1 MQNTNMFEN
10 ITTATVITSVID
22 IIIVWYVFYLLFT
35 VMRGTKAIQLIKGIF
50 LILVG
55 RAVSNFFDLTT
66 TTELFDTVLEWGF
79 LAIIVIFQPEL
90 RRALE
95 QLGRGSLFKGTPAAA
110 GADYDQ
116 MREAIIKSVRYM
128 AKRRIGALIVFEKGT
143 GLKEYTETGITI
155 DANITAELLINIFI
169 PNTPLHDG
177 AMIISGDKINS
188 AASYLPLSD
197 SSKIAKSLG
206 TRHRAAVGISEV
218 TDAFTVIVSEETGS
232 ISVTYGGKLDKELSL
247 EELDDLLKKHWS
259 ILPGV
264 KEGGGM
270 FARK

>member
-1 MQNTNMFEN
+1 MFEN

-116 MREAIIKSVRYM
+116 MREAIIKSVR
-128 AKRRIGALIVFEKGT
+128 
-143 GLKEYTETGITI
+143 
-155 DANITAELLINIFI
+155 
-169 PNTPLHDG
+169 
-177 AMIISGDKINS
+177 
-188 AASYLPLSD
+188 
-197 SSKIAKSLG
+197 
-206 TRHRAAVGISEV
+206 
-218 TDAFTVIVSEETGS
+218 
-232 ISVTYGGKLDKELSL
+232 
-247 EELDDLLKKHWS
+247 
-259 ILPGV
+259 
-264 KEGGGM
+264 
-270 FARK
+270 